1 MSEPLRTETSRAPE
15 PTSRAEREA
24 KIEQLLLDGL
34 DRYFAGEYEQAIN
47 VWTRVL
53 FLDRNH
59 ARARAY
65 IDRARSAQAERQRES
80 EALLHDAAAAIQR
93 GDSTEARRL
102 INAAVARGE
111 ASDEVAALLE
121 RVERLERSAT
131 PHLPVPGEVE
141 PPRLTLAEQAPA
153 RRSPASW
160 LALTALVLVIVAAG
174 FLAASAA
181 RPEWGALVDR
191 SLSRR
196 LGQAPPAAA
205 APVRDV
211 TLLPLPRRSEAA
223 LARARVLVSSGKLRD
238 ALPLLESIRTTDPE
252 RQDADRLRA
261 EIQHQLI
268 ALGPLPVQAAPS
280 SPEGVAP

>member
-111 ASDEVAALLE
+111 VSDEVPALLE
-121 RVERLERSAT
+121 RVERLERSTAAYLT
-131 PHLPVPGEVE
+131 VTGDAE
-141 PPRLTLAEQAPA
+141 PPRLLLDEPAPR

-160 LALTALVLVIVAAG
+160 LALGALVLVIIAAG
-174 FLAASAA
+174 LLAASAA

-191 SLSRR
+191 SFSRR
-196 LGQAPPAAA
+196 LGRPPAAA
-205 APVRDV
+205 AVPVRDI

-223 LARARVLVSSGKLRD
+223 LARARMLVSSGKLRD

-261 EIQHQLI
+261 DIQHQLI
-268 ALGPLPVQAAPS
+268 ALGPLPVQAPTP
-280 SPEGVAP
+280 SPEGVVP